1 MAVQKKSTKNK
12 KLRSQETADLI
23 INLIRDTPYVPGDRI
38 PNELELSD
46 KLNVARSTVREAV
59 KILISRNVLTIRRG
73 VGTFVSENPG
83 LVEDPW
89 GLSFLLDDI
98 DIAAQLLE
106 LRIILEPEMA
116 RLAALRANADEIA
129 AIKECCTRTEDKIFS
144 GEPHFNEDIDF
155 HIAISNASHNIAA
168 SNVLKQVFSQSIPLQ
183 TSLSRNSLL
192 KETIETHTLI
202 MESIEKQDG
211 DAAFS
216 AMKDH
221 LEYNRKIIAQLKSN
235 S

>member
-1 MAVQKKSTKNK
+1 MAATEKNTEQK
-12 KLRSQETADLI
+12 KLRSQEAAELI
-23 INLIRDTPYVPGDRI
+23 IELIRNTPYEPGDRI

-89 GLSFLLDDI
+89 GLTFLLSDI
-98 DIAAQLLE
+98 EIAGQLLE

-116 RLAALRANADEIA
+116 RLAALRATEEEIA
-129 AIKECCTRTEDKIFS
+129 AIKECCTKTEDKIFS
-144 GEPHFNEDIDF
+144 GEPHFNEDIAF
-155 HIAISNASHNIAA
+155 HLAISNASHNIPA
-168 SNVLKQVFSQSIPLQ
+168 SNVLKQVYAQSIPLQ
-183 TSLSRNSLL
+183 ATLSRNSLL
-192 KETIETHTLI
+192 KETIETHTRI
-202 MESIEKQDG
+202 TESIEKHDG
-211 DAAFS
+211 GSAFS

-221 LEYNRKIIAQLKSN
+221 LEYNRKIIAQLQEKS
-235 S
+235 

>member
-1 MAVQKKSTKNK
+1 MAATEKNTEQK
-12 KLRSQETADLI
+12 KLRSQEAAELI
-23 INLIRDTPYVPGDRI
+23 IELIRNTPYEPGDRI

-89 GLSFLLDDI
+89 GLTFLLSDI
-98 DIAAQLLE
+98 EIAGQLLE

-116 RLAALRANADEIA
+116 RLAALRATEEEIA
-129 AIKECCTRTEDKIFS
+129 AINECCTKTEDKIFS
-144 GEPHFNEDIDF
+144 GEPHFNEDIAF
-155 HIAISNASHNIAA
+155 HLAISNASHNIPA
-168 SNVLKQVFSQSIPLQ
+168 SNVLKQVYAQSIPLQ
-183 TSLSRNSLL
+183 ATLSRNSLL
-192 KETIETHTLI
+192 KETIETHTRI
-202 MESIEKQDG
+202 TESIEKHDG
-211 DAAFS
+211 GSAFS

-221 LEYNRKIIAQLKSN
+221 LEYNRKIIAQLQEKS
-235 S
+235 